1 MSLPADISSL
11 IDAPEDVSAEKRKP
25 KTTFFQTVGAAAMV
39 VGRAI
44 GDTVVVVGCTF
55 GGIVLGKAAMVAVVG
70 ASAVCAPVG
79 AVVVPAASGC
89 FAATVAVESRRE
101 AAKRRGAGLNRR
113 K

>member
-1 MSLPADISSL
+1 
-11 IDAPEDVSAEKRKP
+11 
-25 KTTFFQTVGAAAMV
+25 MV